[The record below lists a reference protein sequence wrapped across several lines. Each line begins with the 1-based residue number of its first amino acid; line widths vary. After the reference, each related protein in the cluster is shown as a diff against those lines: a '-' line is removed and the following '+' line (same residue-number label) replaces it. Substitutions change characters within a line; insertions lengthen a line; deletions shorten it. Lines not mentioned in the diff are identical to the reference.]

1 MLRAFVIIAFLTTSV
16 APLTGWASNE
26 VSQNSLTPC
35 EAEMVANK
43 SLQILKGKLD
53 LLNAESQPLEI
64 LANNKKP
71 SKKEQPAIAL
81 WVEEQKRCSAPGIA
95 YHRSHSL
102 EVGAIFD
109 QAYADLYISAAD
121 LYQGKITYGDF
132 AQATV
137 RRHQALKERLSGVV
151 ARFREQQN
159 ERARQESFA
168 RQQELDRQQQAQQEL
183 LARQQEFD
191 RQQHQQQCETLR
203 QQILAAANSGPTP
216 YQVQQQRQ
224 QQNAVSAANFA
235 RMSAAQRGAMGMY
248 QGGAGLGQM
257 LGGRDPAMEEA
268 QQRQATISQQTELY
282 KSNCQGN

>member
-1 MLRAFVIIAFLTTSV
+1 
-16 APLTGWASNE
+16 
-26 VSQNSLTPC
+26 
-35 EAEMVANK
+35 MVANK
-43 SLQILKGKLD
+43 NLQILKGKID

-71 SKKEQPAIAL
+71 TKKEQPAIAL

-95 YHRSHSL
+95 YHRSQSL

-137 RRHQALKERLSGVV
+137 RRHQTLKGQISAVV
-151 ARFREQQN
+151 AKFYEQQR
-159 ERARQESFA
+159 ERANQESLA
-168 RQQELDRQQQAQQEL
+168 RQQELDRQQRVQQEL

-216 YQVQQQRQ
+216 YQIQQQRQ
-224 QQNAVSAANFA
+224 QQSAAAAANFA
-235 RMSAAQRGAMGMY
+235 RMGAAERGAMGMY

-257 LGGRDPAMEEA
+257 LGGRDPAMDA
-268 QQRQATISQQTELY
+268 ALQRQATINQQTELY